1 MYEEGCNFNLII
13 SISDCWISIWWP
25 LRNVGEFFGNFNFSR
40 LTQLG
45 AECDLCKEKLY
56 GDDKK
61 MVEHYIRSSSDH
73 LKIIFRSSS
82 DHQMIIIW
90 SISDHH
96 QVIIRSSLDHH
107 QVEHYATDHNKLE
120 EAIVDP
126 KSVPISTEVT
136 RAVLEQLFPDLL
148 IFV

>member
-1 MYEEGCNFNLII
+1 MQ
-13 SISDCWISIWWP
+13 
-25 LRNVGEFFGNFNFSR
+25 GE
-40 LTQLG
+40 
-45 AECDLCKEKLY
+45 
-56 GDDKK
+56 
-61 MVEHYIRSSSDH
+61 VIRGRQEDGRA
-73 LKIIFRSSS
+73 L
-82 DHQMIIIW
+82 HQI
-90 SISDHH
+90 
-96 QVIIRSSLDHH
+96 IIRSSLDQHQINIRSSSDHH